1 MHLMIIAK
9 RYFSLLVYGGLRH
22 NRLMNSLKQLGI
34 KMSRPTLDTHLKHL
48 VEAGL
53 VECKTA
59 FQSSEY
65 ALTKDIY
72 ELMRPLNMKEIKQ
85 HLEFEKENEK
95 NLSKGL
101 RRLNI
106 TRKEFLANFSDER
119 INDLVA
125 VSYTHLRAHETDSYL
140 VCRLL

>member
-34 KMSRPTLDTHLKHL
+34 KISRPTLDNHLKHL
-48 VEAGL
+48 VESGL

-65 ALTKDIY
+65 SLIKYIY
-72 ELMRPLNMKEIKQ
+72 ELMRPLNFEEIKA
-85 HLEFEKENEK
+85 HLELEQKNEK
-95 NLSKGL
+95 NLPEGL

-106 TRKEFLANFSDER
+106 SSKEFYANFSDER
-119 INDLVA
+119 IDDLVNKD
-125 VSYTHLRAHETDSYL
+125 VEY
-140 VCRLL
+140 

>member
-1 MHLMIIAK
+1 MVTKDKKTKELFAK
-9 RYFSLLVYGGLRH
+9 HDALDDNCKEIFFTLLVYGGLRH

-34 KMSRPTLDTHLKHL
+34 KISRPTLDTHLKHL
-48 VEAGL
+48 VETGL

-72 ELMRPLNMKEIKQ
+72 ELMRPLNMEEIKK

-95 NLSKGL
+95 KLPKRF

-106 TRKEFLANFSDER
+106 TSKEFYASFSDER
-119 INDLVA
+119 I
-125 VSYTHLRAHETDSYL
+125 
-140 VCRLL
+140 